1 MKKNIKKALFSSESI
16 VALIIINILTVSAAL
31 KPDFLQSLETISYDF
46 SMNKNRQLT
55 NSNDKVA
62 IITIDKQ
69 SIKQFG
75 QWPWER
81 SVIASMLDK
90 LTIAKAKT
98 IGLQFPLIGNKNNH
112 NIDSINEL
120 KKYVA
125 NTKGIKRKQTKKI
138 KRLLKNIEQE
148 LDTDGQLAK
157 SILKA
162 PNIILSMTPQLTT
175 IDSDDELAI
184 PSFINKI
191 RIRGKKP
198 KQGTHS
204 IETIPSFL
212 FPLESFSKNARG
224 IGHNKFIYDH
234 KNTVRSQPLILK
246 YNGDYFPSF
255 SLLLAARSRGIST
268 SSLRIT
274 ESGIKLGKRLIKTNS
289 EKHFYPNFMP
299 QNSKQSSFN
308 HYSFHKVFNDDI
320 PLNKFRNKTVII
332 GLSDINS
339 ENQYATPTDK
349 MSSPFISANIITSLI
364 DQNYFYKPNWA
375 KSLEAII
382 LIAILLYLFIVI
394 PNFSTTITALISLFL
409 TTVLIAMSQYFLI
422 VEHVWLQ
429 IATATFILLSG
440 HVLFSLYHYLSKGKR
455 KFLAESADSIR
466 MLVSTLQSQGQ
477 IDMAMDKLRSIPKTD
492 ASVLG
497 LAYGIAQDYESK
509 RKFGKAISVYDY
521 ILNHDKNFRD
531 TAERKKRAKSVDEAV
546 LLHSSSIITNVV
558 DTMPKLGQY
567 EVEKEIGRG
576 AMGVV
581 YLGHDPKI
589 NRTVAIKTLAL
600 SEEFVGSDLKDVTK
614 RFFKEAQ
621 VAGKLNHPNIVTVY
635 DAGQEHDLTYMAMEY
650 LDGNDLTYYI
660 EGKKK
665 PKVDWVLD
673 IIWHIAGALDYAHEA
688 GIVHRDVKPANI
700 MYSEKN
706 DFVKITDFGIAR
718 VTDQSTTKTGTALGT
733 PSYMS
738 PEQISGE
745 KVTGSSDFFSLGV
758 TMYELL
764 TGELPFQGDSLPA
777 MIYQITTKR
786 HKNITQLRKRLPS
799 CVKTIVDKMLHK
811 DIKKRYPDGAS
822 IQEAIERCMKR

>member
-1 MKKNIKKALFSSESI
+1 MKINIKKILFSSESI
-16 VALIIINILTVSAAL
+16 VALIIINILTITAAM
-31 KPDFLQSLETISYDF
+31 KPDFLQSIETASYDF

-55 NSNDKVA
+55 NSSDKIT

-75 QWPWER
+75 QWPWDR
-81 SVIASMLDK
+81 SVIANMLDK
-90 LTIAKAKT
+90 LTTAKAKT
-98 IGLQFPLIGNKNNH
+98 IGLQFPLVGNKNIY
-112 NIDSINEL
+112 NIDSLNEL
-120 KKYVA
+120 KNYVA
-125 NTKGIKRKQTKKI
+125 KSKGIKRRQAKKI
-138 KRLLKNIEQE
+138 KKLLNNVEQE
-148 LDTDGQLAK
+148 LDTDGMLAK
-157 SILKA
+157 SIFNA
-162 PNIILSMTPQLTT
+162 PNLILKMSSQLTT
-175 IDSDDELAI
+175 NSGDFIEPA
-184 PSFINKI
+184 FINKI
-191 RIRGKKP
+191 RIKGKKT
-198 KQGTHS
+198 KKAINA
-204 IETIPSFL
+204 IETVPSIL
-212 FPLESFSKNARG
+212 FPLESFAKNARG
-224 IGHNKFIYDH
+224 IGHNEFIYDH

-246 YNGDYFPSF
+246 YEDNYFPSF
-255 SLLLAARSRGIST
+255 SLLLAARSRGIPT
-268 SSLRIT
+268 SSLKIT
-274 ESGIKLGKRLIKTNS
+274 ESGIKLGKRLIKTNP
-289 EKHFYPNFMP
+289 EKHFYPNFLP
-299 QNSKQSSFN
+299 QNSNQSSFN
-308 HYSFHKVFNDDI
+308 HYSFHKVFNGDI
-320 PLNKFRNKTVII
+320 PLKEFRNKTVII

-339 ENQYATPTDK
+339 DNQYATPTDK

-364 DQNYFYKPNWA
+364 DQNYFYIPNWA
-375 KSLEAII
+375 KSLEMII
-382 LIAILLYLFIVI
+382 FIAVLLYLFMVI
-394 PNFSTTITALISLFL
+394 PHFSTTITALISLFL
-409 TTVLIAMSQYFLI
+409 TTVLIAISQYFLI

-429 IATATFILLSG
+429 ITTATFILLSG
-440 HVLFSLYHYLSKGKR
+440 HILFSLYHYLSKGKR

-521 ILNHDKNFRD
+521 ILNHNKNFRD

-546 LLHSSSIITNVV
+546 LLHSSSIVTNVV

-581 YLGHDPKI
+581 YLGHDSKI
-589 NRTVAIKTLAL
+589 DRTVAIKTLAL
-600 SEEFVGSDLKDVTK
+600 SEEFVGDDLKDVTK

-650 LDGNDLTYYI
+650 LDGHDLTHYI
-660 EGKKK
+660 KDKKK

-700 MYSEKN
+700 MYSK
-706 DFVKITDFGIAR
+706 DGTVKIMDFGIAR
-718 VTDQSTTKTGTALGT
+718 VTDSSTTKTGTALGT

-745 KVTGSSDFFSLGV
+745 RVKGSSDFFSLGV

-799 CVKTIVDKMLHK
+799 CVKTIVDKMLQK

-822 IQEAIERCMKR
+822 IQEAIERCMKK